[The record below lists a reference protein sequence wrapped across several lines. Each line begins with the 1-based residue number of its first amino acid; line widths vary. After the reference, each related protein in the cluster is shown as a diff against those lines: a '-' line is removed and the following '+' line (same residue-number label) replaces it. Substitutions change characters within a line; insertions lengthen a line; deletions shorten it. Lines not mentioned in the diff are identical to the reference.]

1 MATQK
6 YTIQKGDTLGALAK
20 KFGVGVNE
28 FSGYRSGD
36 PNKIYEGETISY
48 GTPDK
53 AVDTTGSSS
62 YVSELKSQLGD
73 TGGETKTK
81 DSDPYGLASIKT
93 QIEDATKKRDSA
105 FAELKDVSTKTFNDE
120 YAKRGLEEKKTK
132 MATLDSTIAS
142 KRAERDA
149 ALAKVRANP
158 GLSAAQMTGDVK
170 KLADFANDEI
180 NGLISERNSVASEYN
195 TGLSEI
201 DKVVSNTVKDKTLDY
216 GYYDS
221 VLKDLTGQVGDY
233 TKLMREDLQNETQA
247 DQFDRQLAQALEIA
261 QIRSAD
267 SGTSSVKKYPIKDS
281 FDGKIIGWYDNDGNQ
296 YDENGRLKIPG
307 SVTQNDPDEELK
319 KQIFDHQPDTE
330 EKKEPGFLSK
340 LWNAVANKFK

>member
-73 TGGETKTK
+73 TGTEKKEK
-81 DSDPYGLASIKT
+81 DSDPYGLASIKS

-132 MATLDSTIAS
+132 MATLDSTIAN

-170 KLADFANDEI
+170 KIADFANDEI
-180 NGLISERNSVASEYN
+180 NGLITERNSVASEYN

-221 VLKDLTGQVGDY
+221 TLKDLSSKVTDY
-233 TKLMREDLQNETQA
+233 TKAYREDLQNESES
-247 DQFDRQLAQALEIA
+247 DYKDRALEQALQIAKMNAEKKGAGSNLQLKSDPRTGDPLYWFDPDTGEITY
-261 QIRSAD
+261 INAD
-267 SGTSSVKKYPIKDS
+267 GGDNQGDS
-281 FDGKIIGWYDNDGNQ
+281 FDALDKAVTAQEEAKADTGARWYN
-296 YDENGRLKIPG
+296 PF
-307 SVTQNDPDEELK
+307 S
-319 KQIFDHQPDTE
+319 
-330 EKKEPGFLSK
+330 
-340 LWNAVANKFK
+340 WANYFK